1 MRLHAKKWI
10 VKNFNSLFSSPKMSL
25 ILITNEEE
33 VRTERKAPN
42 TCRLKSLKQGVVHNK
57 LWEAETSCSGM
68 EMIGRNK

>member
-10 VKNFNSLFSSPKMSL
+10 VNFNSLFSSPKMSL
-25 ILITNEEE
+25 ILITNEE

-42 TCRLKSLKQGVVHNK
+42 TCRLKYKQGVVHKK